1 MCEIVREVQVEE
13 AASKLDRP
21 LALAFAIRRK
31 ALEEDL
37 PPPTLSEHP
46 NPQPSP
52 FIKLCG
58 RL

>member
-1 MCEIVREVQVEE
+1 MNRSAKQIALLVCHIRECGNAVI
-13 AASKLDRP
+13 ARSP
-21 LALAFAIRRK
+21 T
-31 ALEEDL
+31 
-37 PPPTLSEHP
+37 PTLSEHP